1 MIVGILR
8 RGVQNGELTRDTDID
23 ALAWHYFGVLQAV
36 VNFPHAGADLG
47 MLTRMID
54 VAMAG
59 WPANDKPPQPVR

>member
-1 MIVGILR
+1 LFVNAGAASR
-8 RGVQNGELTRDTDID
+8 KE
-23 ALAWHYFGVLQAV
+23 WHYFGVLQAV

-59 WPANDKPPQPVR
+59 WPANDKLPQPVR